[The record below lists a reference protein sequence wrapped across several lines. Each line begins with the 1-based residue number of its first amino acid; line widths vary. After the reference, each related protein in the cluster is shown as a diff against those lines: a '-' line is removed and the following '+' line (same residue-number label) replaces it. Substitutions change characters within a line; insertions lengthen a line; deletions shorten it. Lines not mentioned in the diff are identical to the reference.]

1 MHPIL
6 FKLGPITIYT
16 YGVFVFLGV
25 LAGYSFC
32 LKQAEKENIDPKVIS
47 DILFWS
53 IIFGFVGAR
62 LFYIFIEFKQFLD
75 DPVGIGLGRA
85 GFVFY
90 GGVIFALPVFYL
102 LAGKYNLDF
111 LRLTD
116 LVVLALPLAHAI
128 GRIGCF
134 FYGCCYGKP
143 TDSWIGM
150 KFVPSTPAGSLGI
163 KVIPTQLISSL
174 FLFLIFF
181 LLLTLRKKGK
191 FKGQIFLYYI
201 IIYSG
206 FRFIIEFYR
215 GDPRGYLGVFSVSQ
229 VVSLILIGVSVI
241 LWPRLKCRDKLK
253 V

>member
-6 FKLGPITIYT
+6 FKLGPITVYT

-25 LAGYSFC
+25 LAGYLFC
-32 LKQAEKENIDPKVIS
+32 LKQAKKESIDTKVFS
-47 DILFWS
+47 DILFWA
-53 IIFGFVGAR
+53 IISGFLGAR
-62 LFYIFIEFKQFLD
+62 LFYIVIEFKQFMD
-75 DPVGIGLGRA
+75 DPIGIGLGRA

-90 GGVIFALPVFYL
+90 GGIIFGLPVFYF
-102 LAGKYNLDF
+102 LARKHRLDF
-111 LRLTD
+111 LNLTD
-116 LVVLALPLAHAI
+116 LVILALPLAHAI

-150 KFVPSTPAGSLGI
+150 KFAPDSPAGLLGVKI
-163 KVIPTQLISSL
+163 IPTQIISSL

-181 LLLTLRKKGK
+181 LLLTLRKTRK

-201 IIYSG
+201 IVYSI

-215 GDPRGYLGVFSVSQ
+215 GDPRGYLGSLSFSQ
-229 VVSLILIGVSVI
+229 VISLILIGGALI
-241 LWPRLKCRDKLK
+241 LWPCLKYKDKLNG
-253 V
+253 